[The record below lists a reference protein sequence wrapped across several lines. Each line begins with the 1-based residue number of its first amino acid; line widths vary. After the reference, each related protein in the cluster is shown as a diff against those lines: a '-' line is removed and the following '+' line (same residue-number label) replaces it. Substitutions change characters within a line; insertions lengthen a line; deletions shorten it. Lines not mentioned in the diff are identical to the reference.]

1 MHSPNKTKYVALT
14 GMLFALAI
22 VLSIVESA
30 ITPMLGLTPG
40 VKIGLSNIVVMY
52 ALFFMGAKQATWLA
66 VLKSLFVVLTRGVVA
81 GMLSFSGGI
90 LSLLIMWLLHK
101 LFKKHIT
108 YFILSVCGA
117 LSHNIGQLIAASF
130 ILSSKLALTYA
141 PILIVSGL
149 LMGWITSMSLGLL
162 LPALERMGFH
172 DKKI

>member
-1 MHSPNKTKYVALT
+1 MHSPNKTKYIALT

-52 ALFFMGAKQATWLA
+52 ALFFMGTKQAFSLA
-66 VLKSLFVVLTRGVVA
+66 VLKSLFVALTRGVVA
-81 GMLSFSGGI
+81 GVLSLSGGM
-90 LSLLIMWLLHK
+90 LSLLVMWLLYR
-101 LFKKHIT
+101 LLAKHIT

-130 ILSSKLALTYA
+130 VLGSRLALTYA

-149 LMGWITSMSLGLL
+149 VMGWITSASLGML
-162 LPALERMGFH
+162 LPALGKMGFQS
-172 DKKI
+172 KKL

>member
-1 MHSPNKTKYVALT
+1 MHPPNKTKYVALT

-22 VLSIVESA
+22 VLSVVESA

-52 ALFFMGAKQATWLA
+52 ALFFMGPKQAFSLA
-66 VLKSLFVVLTRGVVA
+66 VLKSLFVVITRGVVA
-81 GMLSFSGGI
+81 GALSFTGGI
-90 LSLLIMWLLHK
+90 VSLLVMWLLYR
-101 LFKKHIT
+101 LFKNHIT

-117 LSHNIGQLIAASF
+117 LSHNVGQLIAASF
-130 ILSSKLALTYA
+130 ILGSKLALTYA

-149 LMGWITSMSLGLL
+149 IMGWVTSFSLGLL
-162 LPALERMGFH
+162 LPALGRMGFH